1 MPEVA
6 AVGAIAVQDGALLL
20 VQRGHP
26 PDVGKWSVPGGR
38 VEPGETDE
46 AAVVREMFEETAV
59 HVRVNRFIGEVVRHG
74 PGEVVYRIRD
84 YLVDVVAGT
93 PAAGDDAAA
102 VEWVAFGDLPQRE
115 LPSGLLDALRSW
127 AVLP

>member
-1 MPEVA
+1 MSEIA
-6 AVGAIAVQDGALLL
+6 AVGALAVTDRALLL
-20 VQRGHP
+20 VRRGHP

-46 AAVVREMFEETAV
+46 AAVVREMLEETGL
-59 HVRVNRFIGEVVRHG
+59 HVRVERLVGEVVRRG
-74 PGEVVYRIRD
+74 PGDIVYRIRD
-84 YLVDVVAGT
+84 YLVDVVGGT

-102 VEWVAFGDLPQRE
+102 VEWVAFTDLPERE
-115 LPSGLLDALRSW
+115 LTGGLVDALRSW